1 MIPPR
6 TPQEIIDLLKCPA
19 RTDSAYLVIY
29 EYIEKDQ
36 LDEALAY
43 IQDKFKCSKEVSE
56 ETLVLFKEQIY
67 AVIKEIRGRNKLSPE
82 QIAYNNAVAR
92 SWQNKPKCPTCGS
105 TDIKSISGLN
115 RGVSVAVLGMF
126 SKKINK
132 SFECKH
138 CGYTW

>member
-1 MIPPR
+1 MQM
-6 TPQEIIDLLKCPA
+6 TPQEMVDALNDPKKTEFSDYFYLNKHIDN
-19 RTDSAYLVIY
+19 
-29 EYIEKDQ
+29 DQ
-36 LDEALAY
+36 LDEASKH
-43 IQDKFKCSKEVSE
+43 IQSIFKCSREAAE
-56 ETLVLFKEQIY
+56 ETLVLYKEQVY
-67 AVIKEIRGRNKLSPE
+67 AKVKEVRERNKLSPE

>member
-1 MIPPR
+1 MQM
-6 TPQEIIDLLKCPA
+6 TPQEMSNALNDPKK
-19 RTDSAYLVIY
+19 TEFSDYFYLN
-29 EYIEKDQ
+29 EYIDNDQ
-36 LDEALAY
+36 LDEALKH
-43 IQDKFKCSKEVSE
+43 IQRIFKCSREAAE
-56 ETLVLFKEQIY
+56 ETLVLYKEQVY
-67 AVIKEIRGRNKLSPE
+67 AKVKEARERNKLSPE

>member
-1 MIPPR
+1 M
-6 TPQEIIDLLKCPA
+6 TPQEMSNALNDPKKTEFSDFFYLNKYIDN
-19 RTDSAYLVIY
+19 
-29 EYIEKDQ
+29 DQ
-36 LDEALAY
+36 LDEALQH
-43 IQDKFKCSKEVSE
+43 IQSIFKCSREAAE
-56 ETLVLFKEQIY
+56 ETLVLYKEQIY
-67 AVIKEIRGRNKLSPE
+67 AKVKEDEERNKLSPE

-115 RGVSVAVLGMF
+115 RGVSVAVLGIF